1 MDPLAALATMTD
13 REILI
18 QNAKNIEEL
27 RQLFEQLNANIVF
40 TTAEKISAPKVPK
53 VAKVVETVAEEAVPT
68 PIIAIKEASTQN
80 IVSYFKEVIS
90 SEVNVNTEVLG
101 PKRAFCASRPGFDE
115 KITKTVD
122 LPESPITWTSE
133 QWRKAATKIWPA
145 FFVGSVQKT
154 DADAKAFVE
163 TLHREKE
170 ARSSGAPKP
179 QLS

>member
-1 MDPLAALATMTD
+1 MDPLAAFAAMTD

-27 RQLFEQLNANIVF
+27 RQLFEQLNANIVL
-40 TTAEKISAPKVPK
+40 TTAEKISTSKVLK
-53 VAKVVETVAEEAVPT
+53 VTKPTEPVAEEAAAT
-68 PIIAIKEASTQN
+68 TIIAIKEASTQN

-90 SEVNVNTEVLG
+90 NEVNTDVLG

-122 LPESPITWTSE
+122 LPDSPLTWTSE

-145 FFVGSVQKT
+145 FFVGAVQKT
-154 DADAKAFVE
+154 DPDAKAFVE

-170 ARSSGAPKP
+170 ARSTGAPKP
-179 QLS
+179 QLL